1 MSVKLEL
8 KRKDV
13 QESVKNCDIL
23 VIELNAKST
32 VAADQQKMI

>member
-1 MSVKLEL
+1 MIAAKDDVAAMSVKLEL

-23 VIELNAKST
+23 VIELNAKS
-32 VAADQQKMI
+32 